1 MGVVVS
7 GWAYPKPTPFH
18 DDDNI
23 KHHMKSL
30 DASHQSIPRH
40 SLHSDLGAK
49 PLHTVGTTLEI
60 PGI

>member
-7 GWAYPKPTPFH
+7 GCVCPKPTPFH
-18 DDDNI
+18 ADNI

-49 PLHTVGTTLEI
+49 PLHTVGHDA
-60 PGI
+60 